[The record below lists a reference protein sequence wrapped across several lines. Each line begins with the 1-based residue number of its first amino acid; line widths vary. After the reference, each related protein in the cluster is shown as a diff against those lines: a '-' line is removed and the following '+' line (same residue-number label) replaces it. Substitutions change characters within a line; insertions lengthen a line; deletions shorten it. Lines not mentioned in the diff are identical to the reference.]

1 MLNIDAIQNG
11 IVIDHIQAGTGMKLY
26 HLLGLAELECCVA
39 IIQNARS
46 NKYGKK
52 DIIKIEGMESIE
64 QISLLGYVDPNI
76 TVDVIRDGVI
86 VQKQQLVPPKKLVNV
101 IRCKNPRCITSVEE
115 SIDQIFLLGSGG
127 RYRCAYCE
135 QEYHA

>member
-11 IVIDHIQAGTGMKLY
+11 IVIDHIQSGTGMKLY
-26 HLLGLAELECCVA
+26 NLLGLAELDCCVA

-52 DIIKIEGMESIE
+52 DIIKIEGIETIDLSI
-64 QISLLGYVDPNI
+64 LGYVDSNI

-86 VQKQQLVPPKKLVNV
+86 AQKQQLVPPQKLVNV
-101 IRCKNPRCITSVEE
+101 IRCKNPRCITSAEE
-115 SIDQIFLLGSGG
+115 AID
-127 RYRCAYCE
+127 
-135 QEYHA
+135 

>member
-11 IVIDHIQAGTGMKLY
+11 IVIDHIQSGTGMKLY
-26 HLLGLAELECCVA
+26 NLLGLAELDCCVA

-52 DIIKIEGMESIE
+52 DIIKIEGIETIDLSI
-64 QISLLGYVDPNI
+64 LGYVDSNI

-86 VQKQQLVPPKKLVNV
+86 AQKQQLVPPQKLVNV
-101 IRCKNPRCITSVEE
+101 IRCKNPRCITSAEE
-115 SIDQIFLLGSGG
+115 AIDQVFLLGSGG

>member
-11 IVIDHIQAGTGMKLY
+11 IVIDHIQSGTGMKLY
-26 HLLGLAELECCVA
+26 NLLDLAELDCCVA

-52 DIIKIEGMESIE
+52 DIIKIEGIETIDLSI
-64 QISLLGYVDPNI
+64 LGYVDSNI

-86 VQKQQLVPPKKLVNV
+86 AQKQQLVPPQKLVNV
-101 IRCKNPRCITSVEE
+101 IRCKNPRCITSAEE
-115 SIDQIFLLGSGG
+115 AIDQVFLLGSGG

>member
-1 MLNIDAIQNG
+1 MLNIDAIQSG
-11 IVIDHIQAGTGMKLY
+11 IVIDHIQAGTGMRLY
-26 HLLGLAELECCVA
+26 HLLGLADLDCCVA

-52 DIIKIEGMESIE
+52 DIIKIEGIESIDLS
-64 QISLLGYVDPNI
+64 ILGYVDPNI

-86 VQKQQLVPPKKLVNV
+86 AQKQQLVPPQKLVNV

-115 SIDQIFLLGSGG
+115 SIDQIFLLGAGG